1 MRLKELYQ
9 KVQMKKNLEIK
20 LNELV
25 SQRNELNN
33 KEYELK
39 KRMISEQN
47 DVDRLEQGG
56 ISSFLYELM
65 GRKEEKLEQERQEAH
80 EAKSKYNTVVFQL
93 MSIEKEI
100 SRYEAQLRELA
111 GCEEEYQRLM
121 EIRLEQMKQTNPE
134 LIVLE
139 QRIIESQSDQKEILE
154 AKIAAKAAL
163 DKAQEAKS
171 SIDSAGGWSTFDLL
185 GGGAMADM
193 MKYAKLNEAER
204 RIQELQ
210 VLLGRLKTELA
221 DVQVD
226 VDVQVKVGDFLMMA
240 DFFFDN
246 LFTDYAVRSKIS
258 NAKAQLEQVMD
269 QIRDVICQMDDLMT
283 REQKNEKELKIRM
296 EQIASGVNA

>member
-47 DVDRLEQGG
+47 DVGRLEQGG

-134 LIVLE
+134 IIVLE

-163 DKAQEAKS
+163 DKANEAKS

-185 GGGAMADM
+185 GGGAVADM

>member
-39 KRMISEQN
+39 NRMISEQN

-65 GRKEEKLEQERQEAH
+65 GRKEEKLEQERQEAY

-134 LIVLE
+134 IIVLE

-163 DKAQEAKS
+163 DKANEAKS

>member
-93 MSIEKEI
+93 MYIEKEI

-134 LIVLE
+134 IIVLE

-163 DKAQEAKS
+163 DKANEAKS

-185 GGGAMADM
+185 GGGAVADM

>member
-163 DKAQEAKS
+163 DKANEAKS

-185 GGGAMADM
+185 GGGAVADM

>member
-47 DVDRLEQGG
+47 DVGRLEQGG

-134 LIVLE
+134 IIVLE

-163 DKAQEAKS
+163 DKANEAKS